1 MKLSIIIP
9 TIKPAAELQPQVNA
23 IHKSLKGY
31 NDYEIIIQSANQS
44 AARNRNAGLY
54 KSKGDYVIQCDDDI
68 EKYPPAWAFNLI
80 APLNNIIRIISARL
94 MTPQGTPA
102 TMISFKGKINNNQD
116 VWINPDGLLPS
127 ACFAFSRDTW
137 EGVKNNPALP
147 YNKPFDERYIYACG
161 EDADF
166 CMAVLKTF
174 SGAQVAV
181 NNRVKIIHR
190 EESKWRT
197 DNPRDWQVN
206 HELFTRKWGRPPH

>member
-9 TIKPAAELQPQVNA
+9 TIKPAHEIEKQIIA
-23 IHKSLKGY
+23 INNSLISCGHI
-31 NDYEIIIQSANQS
+31 DYEIIIQSAKE
-44 AARNRNAGLY
+44 AAATNRNKGLY

-102 TMISFKGKINNNQD
+102 TMISFKGKIN
-116 VWINPDGLLPS
+116 INPDGLLPS

-181 NNRVKIIHR
+181 NNRVKVIHR
-190 EESKWRT
+190 TEEKWRT